1 MLRTL
6 PLAALLVLGLIATPS
21 CTQDMAHVPEGTA
34 QAATDEADRKPA
46 PDFTLQDERGENVQ
60 LSEFQGKVVLLNFW
74 ATWCMPCKIEMP
86 WFVEF
91 QRKYKDR
98 GFSVIA
104 VSLDDEGWE
113 VVRPFVNE
121 LELNFPV
128 VVGNDEMADE
138 FGGVVALP
146 TTFIIDKQGRITA
159 THAGLIS
166 KSDYEEEIEQLL
178 IEQLHQDDSRLVTQG
193 AR

>member
-1 MLRTL
+1 MLRPLTL
-6 PLAALLVLGLIATPS
+6 TLLLALGLFVAPS
-21 CTQDMAHVPEGTA
+21 CTRDLVTVAEERA
-34 QAATDEADRKPA
+34 QAATNEAERKPA
-46 PDFTLQDERGENVQ
+46 PDFTLPDERGRDVK

-74 ATWCMPCKIEMP
+74 ATWCGPCKIEMP

-91 QRKYKDR
+91 QRKYKDK
-98 GFSVIA
+98 GFSVVA

-113 VVRPFVNE
+113 VVRPFVDE

-128 VVGNDEMADE
+128 VVGSDEMADE

-146 TTFIIDKQGRITA
+146 TTFMIDKQGRIVA

-166 KSDYEEEIEQLL
+166 KGDYEEQIEQLL
-178 IEQLHQDDSRLVTQG
+178 
-193 AR
+193 